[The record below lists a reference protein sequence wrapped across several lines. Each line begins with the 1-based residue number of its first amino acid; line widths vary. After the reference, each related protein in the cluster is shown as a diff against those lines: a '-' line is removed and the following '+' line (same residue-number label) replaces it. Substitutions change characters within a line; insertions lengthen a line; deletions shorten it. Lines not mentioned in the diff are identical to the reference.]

1 MLNNNLNPFVG
12 LKPYSKNTSNSYF
25 GREQDVENLLQ
36 ILQKNK
42 LLTLNGVSGSGKTSL
57 INSGLIPR
65 LQNGFIGQAGKE
77 WSITSF
83 RPGINILLN
92 LSHALTQNNVLK
104 VDSKSNT
111 TDQKYYSEIISN
123 SGSMGVVEIYK
134 RSDIFNKKNLLIII
148 DQLEDLFKYEKYFD
162 SSKSEDDN
170 NLMDIIYRSVT
181 MKNTAIYFLI
191 CIETPYLSK
200 LTSYKKLQEIISKS
214 QYAIQNLN
222 QTGINQILEK
232 TFKKQNILF
241 DSKVVDLFN
250 QTLKEEISYL
260 PNFQF
265 LLYKLYEKFVLNS
278 SEKSIIDL
286 EDIEDLGGLE
296 HSIAKDFETIYS
308 SSTKENQKIVS
319 LLFKAISSPQNNTDI
334 QYESILNISEYT
346 NSTIVEL
353 SKIIKSFKK
362 TFNNLFDVFEPS
374 ITGISAS
381 ANKTYD
387 AKNILTLKYIKFLNW
402 ERYTKW
408 LDEEKTNFKDFK
420 DFSEIAIKKSNNQVG
435 FLKTPVLE
443 RAIVWRKNASTNKN
457 WAKKYKLNFEQTI
470 NFINESEQDDLRI
483 KTEKENQLT
492 RERNKDR
499 RAKKRAL
506 IVAGFGIIGA
516 LITIGLWIKAKEAE
530 KTATNASEIA
540 KKAQNDAEEEKDNA
554 LSATRK
560 MKIAKKY
567 AEDERIKAL
576 SAQKN
581 MEIAKKDAED
591 ERNKALSA
599 QKEAVDAKEEAI
611 AKAEEARIQREIA
624 QDESTRNKTLK
635 ELIELEADFKDL
647 VIKLNSAYQENKIE
661 DLKIHIDS
669 SIIKQK
675 RFAKLKQHES
685 IESEEITGD
694 ESILKLNQKILTILK
709 EKNSYGK
716 TDMLLT
722 KNKKNYSIRSFD
734 ILNNKKIAYAGDK
747 GVINF
752 YDIPPSDGV
761 KSNALPISNI
771 KIVENYS
778 NIDDRIRNLVYVHD
792 SILIATTF
800 SKKVF
805 KINPKKNSTLTL
817 KPFHKISEYK
827 NDILDFF
834 VDATNNKQFLITT
847 DYIITFNNYSLPTK
861 NLKYKNI
868 KATYF
873 RDSKLFIVSQ
883 NKVFVIDENGN
894 SEEIL
899 LDIDLNDMNI
909 VNKLYVTATYLFLA
923 NENGNVFGYDYDT
936 KDIKNKNPKK
946 QKFKFLDHSSS
957 ITSMFLEEDKNLL
970 FTASL
975 DNKIFRYNIDYAS
988 EFIRNSKANFV
999 GHEKWIWDMNTY
1011 TDKANQK
1018 FLITADEE
1026 GNLLKWYINPDE
1038 FLDKIEL
1045 LYKKKYLNK

>member
-222 QTGINQILEK
+222 QTGINQILEN

-296 HSIAKDFETIYS
+296 HSIAKDFETIFS

-346 NSTIVEL
+346 NSTRVEL

-443 RAIVWRKNASTNKN
+443 RAIVWQKNASTNKN

-499 RAKKRAL
+499 RAKKIGY

-516 LITIGLWIKAKEAE
+516 LITYGLWIKAKEAE
-530 KTATNASEIA
+530 KTATYASEVA
-540 KKAQNDAEEEKDNA
+540 KKAQNDAVEEKEIA
-554 LSATRK
+554 VSATEN
-560 MKIAKKY
+560 M
-567 AEDERIKAL
+567 
-576 SAQKN
+576 QK
-581 MEIAKKDAED
+581 AKKDAED
-591 ERNKALSA
+591 ARDDAKNKAKQARIEKNKAIAATLA
-599 QKEAVDAKEEAI
+599 MEIAMKDAKDSRAEALE
-611 AKAEEARIQREIA
+611 KAEEARIEKNKA
-624 QDESTRNKTLK
+624 QKESIRNKTLK

-771 KIVENYS
+771 KIVENYA

-805 KINPKKNSTLTL
+805 KINPKKNS
-817 KPFHKISEYK
+817 EYK

-834 VDATNNKQFLITT
+834 VDAINNKQFLITT

-868 KATYF
+868 KATYY

>member
-222 QTGINQILEK
+222 QTGINQILEN

-346 NSTIVEL
+346 NSTRVEL

-443 RAIVWRKNASTNKN
+443 RAIVWQKNASTNKN

-499 RAKKRAL
+499 RAKKIGY

-516 LITIGLWIKAKEAE
+516 LITYGLWIKAKEAE
-530 KTATNASEIA
+530 KTATYASEVA
-540 KKAQNDAEEEKDNA
+540 KKAQNDAVEEKEIA
-554 LSATRK
+554 VSATEN
-560 MKIAKKY
+560 M
-567 AEDERIKAL
+567 
-576 SAQKN
+576 QK
-581 MEIAKKDAED
+581 AKKDAED
-591 ERNKALSA
+591 ARDDAKNKAKQARIEKNKAIAATLA
-599 QKEAVDAKEEAI
+599 MEIAMKDAKDSRAEALE
-611 AKAEEARIQREIA
+611 KAEEARIEKNKA
-624 QDESTRNKTLK
+624 QKESIRNKTLK

-771 KIVENYS
+771 KIVENYA

-805 KINPKKNSTLTL
+805 KINPKK
-817 KPFHKISEYK
+817 ISEYK

-834 VDATNNKQFLITT
+834 VDAINNKQFLITT

-868 KATYF
+868 KATYY